1 MFTDVDETLRQILL
15 TDVPVD
21 PSEIDISFERPTREW
36 SSRLSRPT
44 INLFLCD
51 IREHAEVRDQTPM
64 ITRGENGAVTTK
76 KRARRIDLNYVVTAW
91 TREAEDEHRIL
102 ARVLRSMFRQ
112 SQVAEER
119 LQGSLV
125 DADYPLMV
133 RVEPP
138 DHYLKPVDMWGVLDN
153 ELHASH
159 TWVATAPL
167 DAFVPVEGTLVRS
180 SELRF
185 GRLDGDGSESFLRIG
200 GVVHEEGTEDAPLA
214 GVVVKIAGT
223 GFEMTTGDDGR
234 FAFASVLEGDYE
246 WQLELPD
253 GTSVSRPFTVHG
265 TSYDIDVSV

>member
-1 MFTDVDETLRQILL
+1 MFTDVDETLRQVLL
-15 TDVPVD
+15 ADVPVD
-21 PSEIDISFERPTREW
+21 TSEIDISFERPTREW

-51 IREHAEVRDQTPM
+51 IRERTAVRDQTPM
-64 ITRGENGAVTTK
+64 ITRGENGTVTTK

-102 ARVLRSMFRQ
+102 ARVLSCMFRQ
-112 SQVAEER
+112 SEVDEDQ

-138 DHYLKPVDMWGVLDN
+138 DHYLKPVDLWGVLDN

-167 DAFVPVEGTLVRS
+167 DAFAPIEGAIVRS

-185 GRLDGDGSESFLRIG
+185 GHLDGGETESFLRIG
-200 GVVHEEGTEDAPLA
+200 GVVHEEGSEDAPLA
-214 GVVVKIAGT
+214 GVTVKIDGT
-223 GFEMTTGDDGR
+223 GFEMKTGEDGR

-246 WQLELPD
+246 WVLELPD
-253 GTSVSRPFTVHG
+253 GTAVKRPFTVHG
-265 TSYDIDVSV
+265 ASYDIGV